1 MTKGFLIAATNSGAG
16 KTTSSMGLMAA
27 LRKRGQLVQGFK
39 TGPDYIDPAY
49 HAVISGR
56 PSYNLDTFMMGTDG
70 VINQFESASR
80 GTDIS
85 IIEGVMGLFDG
96 MDSTEIA
103 GASHVAKT
111 LGVPVFLVINV
122 HGMSRSAAAMLK
134 GYAEFDPDVHVA
146 GVILNKIGSPRHLEL
161 IKGAL
166 DGKIPIVGALPRN
179 SDISVPER
187 YMGLHLPEE
196 ENLDYSQLADFIEEN
211 MDIDLILQ
219 IAAAYEK
226 ERPEPTEAKS
236 AEPTEAKPRVAD
248 VTIGIARDPSFCFH
262 YPAMFDAMRLAGAE
276 LVFFSPTKGELP
288 EADGYYFAGGYPE
301 FHVKELSESP
311 ATGKLKELA
320 AAGIPM
326 LGEGAGLS
334 YLCES
339 YETKDGVFK
348 MAGILPAESRI
359 TSKLQGLGYAQ
370 AKPLSPKFGTKL
382 IHAHEFHYSLT
393 EPAKDAEFA
402 YEMLRGK
409 GIADKKDGLYEYN
422 VLAGYMQMHPG
433 SFPIADFVEKCRL
446 NKRK

>member
-1 MTKGFLIAATNSGAG
+1 MTKGFMIAATNSGVG
-16 KTTSSMGLMAA
+16 KTTVSMGLMAA
-27 LRKRGQLVQGFK
+27 LKKRGQTVQGFK

-56 PSYNLDTFMMGTDG
+56 PSYNLDTYMMGTDG
-70 VINQFESASR
+70 AVNQFVSAS
-80 GTDIS
+80 GDADIS
-85 IIEGVMGLFDG
+85 IVEGVMGLFDG

-103 GASHVAKT
+103 GAAHVAKT
-111 LGVPVFLVINV
+111 LDIPVFLVINT
-122 HGMSRSAAAMLK
+122 HGMSRSTAAMLK
-134 GYAEFDPDVHVA
+134 GYAEFDPGVRVA

-161 IKGAL
+161 IRGAL
-166 DGKIPIVGALPRN
+166 DDKIPIVGALPRN
-179 SDISVPER
+179 PDISVPER

-211 MDIDLILQ
+211 MEIDLILQ
-219 IAAAYEK
+219 IAAEYEK
-226 ERPEPTEAKS
+226 ERPKPPEV
-236 AEPTEAKPRVAD
+236 KPRD
-248 VTIGIARDPSFCFH
+248 VDVKIGVARDTSFCFH
-262 YPAMFDAMRLAGAE
+262 YPAMFDALRLAGAE
-276 LVFFSPTKGELP
+276 LEFFSPAEGKLP

-301 FHVKELSESP
+301 FHIKELSESP
-311 ATGKLKELA
+311 ATRNLKDLA
-320 AAGIPM
+320 ADGVPM

-348 MAGILPAESRI
+348 MAGVLPAASRI
-359 TSKLQGLGYAQ
+359 TDKLQGLGYAE
-370 AKPLSPKFGTKL
+370 AKPLSSKFGGKN
-382 IHAHEFHYSLT
+382 IRAHEFHYSLT

-409 GIADKKDGLYEYN
+409 GIKDKKDGLHEYN

-433 SFPIADFVEKCRL
+433 SFPTADFVEKCRV